1 MSSEQSAD
9 ESSRRISAR
18 FPISHAIDAV
28 NLPRPLAARLTR
40 ALDRALCVRLNGYA
54 SLRAS
59 MREAAEIIYFQG
71 ETTPV
76 VIERLERMVCEHAAE
91 RGWTDRSLVTQ
102 QPRSADIAS
111 LVGQWVAREL
121 AAPEAPKRARSR
133 RAR

>member
-1 MSSEQSAD
+1 MSSEQSA
-9 ESSRRISAR
+9 ESSRGTSTR
-18 FPISHAIDAV
+18 FPTSHAIAVV
-28 NLPRPLAARLTR
+28 NLPRPLEARLTR

-59 MREAAEIIYFQG
+59 MREAAEFLYFQG

-76 VIERLERMVCEHAAE
+76 VIERLERMVCEHATE

-102 QPRSADIAS
+102 QPRSADIAA

-121 AAPEAPKRARSR
+121 AAPEAPKRARTR